1 MSQPILTRDRSLCP
15 EIRGQ
20 ILAWKFGAGSKEFV
34 SSPQFEEDSAA
45 FLSCSECKAYFR

>member
-34 SSPQFEEDSAA
+34 SSPHLKKTPLRF
-45 FLSCSECKAYFR
+45 